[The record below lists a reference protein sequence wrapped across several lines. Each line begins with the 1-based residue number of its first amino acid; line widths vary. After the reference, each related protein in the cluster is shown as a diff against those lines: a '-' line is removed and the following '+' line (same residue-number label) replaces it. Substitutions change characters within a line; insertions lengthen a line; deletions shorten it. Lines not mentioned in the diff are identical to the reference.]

1 MAFEQAPAVELMRHN
16 AAFRGRARCLL
27 LVHAR
32 LSRGAQ
38 GLGALPA
45 QLVQHIIALA
55 AVVDAQD
62 CIGDF
67 QPGFVP
73 APPPQQPR
81 KRFCDRPAQF
91 PPLGADWAPLLHA
104 VSEAAAAAEAAALDQ
119 AAAMGVEDDDLLVDD
134 APACRCLELLG
145 HACRCAAAL
154 HGSVSSAMRALRVAL
169 PASSAEDVNLLAEAE
184 DWSDDDDADLAP
196 AMLHLELEDS
206 GDESSE
212 AGDDWHAVQPIDEDD
227 PLLDDH

>member
-1 MAFEQAPAVELMRHN
+1 MRHD

-27 LVHAR
+27 LAHAR

-55 AVVDAQD
+55 AAVEGQE

-73 APPPQQPR
+73 MPPQQQPR

-119 AAAMGVEDDDLLVDD
+119 AAAFVKDDDIDQ
-134 APACRCLELLG
+134 PACRCLELLG

-169 PASSAEDVNLLAEAE
+169 PAPSAEDVNLLAEAE

-212 AGDDWHAVQPIDEDD
+212 AGDDWHAVQPSDDED
-227 PLLDDH
+227 PLLDD

>member
-1 MAFEQAPAVELMRHN
+1 MHGVSEQAPAVELMRHD

-27 LVHAR
+27 LAHAR
-32 LSRGAQ
+32 LSRGEA

-45 QLVQHIIALA
+45 QLVLHIIALA
-55 AVVDAQD
+55 AAAEGHD

-67 QPGFVP
+67 QAGFVP
-73 APPPQQPR
+73 VPPQPQPR
-81 KRFCDRPAQF
+81 VRLCARPAQF

-119 AAAMGVEDDDLLVDD
+119 AAAMDIDDDDLIVDVD
-134 APACRCLELLG
+134 APACHCLELLG
-145 HACRCAAAL
+145 RACRGAAAL

-169 PASSAEDVNLLAEAE
+169 PASSADDEVDLLAEEEEWSE
-184 DWSDDDDADLAP
+184 DDELAP

-206 GDESSE
+206 GDERSD
-212 AGDDWHAVQPIDEDD
+212 AGDDWHAVEPGDEE
-227 PLLDDH
+227 L